1 MPSWPGARSAWAT
14 ARGERTRNVGP
25 AAVGSRRLPSQ
36 NSTANG
42 RSGKAAPS
50 SRRSGAVA
58 ASGMGRSYGPVR
70 SRAVPVVANIFQ
82 PLNDVEEWVLES
94 LHHIGLTWG
103 LAIVGLTL
111 LTRMLTLPLV
121 VRQFRSQREMK
132 LHMPELKRMQKQYK
146 GDKQKLQ
153 QEMTAYY
160 REHGINPLASV
171 GPLLLQI
178 PIFISLY
185 MLLRQDATNG
195 MFGDSGFL
203 FIPDLTAKPEGAV
216 LVAMLLIYVCSQLA
230 SSAIATRTMQS
241 SHRGIAMGLPLL
253 FATVIMRFPA
263 GLAIYSI
270 TTSLWSLGQQVTF
283 WRLSPA
289 VPSGTAALAA
299 EAEDVID
306 AGEDSKFEAAI
317 DAEVAEEERTPARP
331 VHSRSKKKKRSR
343 GRRRVPSG

>member
-1 MPSWPGARSAWAT
+1 M
-14 ARGERTRNVGP
+14 
-25 AAVGSRRLPSQ
+25 
-36 NSTANG
+36 
-42 RSGKAAPS
+42 
-50 SRRSGAVA
+50 
-58 ASGMGRSYGPVR
+58 
-70 SRAVPVVANIFQ
+70 PVVANIFQ

-283 WRLSPA
+283 WRLS
-289 VPSGTAALAA
+289 
-299 EAEDVID
+299 
-306 AGEDSKFEAAI
+306 AGGP
-317 DAEVAEEERTPARP
+317 VRHGGARG
-331 VHSRSKKKKRSR
+331 RGRGRDR
-343 GRRRVPSG
+343 GRRGLEARGRDRRRGRRGGATVRAVGPFPLEEEEAQPQPPPGPERI

>member
-1 MPSWPGARSAWAT
+1 M
-14 ARGERTRNVGP
+14 
-25 AAVGSRRLPSQ
+25 L
-36 NSTANG
+36 
-42 RSGKAAPS
+42 
-50 SRRSGAVA
+50 
-58 ASGMGRSYGPVR
+58 
-70 SRAVPVVANIFQ
+70 VVANILQ
-82 PLNDVEEWVLES
+82 PLNDVEEWVLER
-94 LHHIGLTWG
+94 LHGIGLTWG

-111 LTRMLTLPLV
+111 LTRALTLPLV

-153 QEMTAYY
+153 QEMSAYY

-185 MLLRQDATNG
+185 MLLRHDATNG
-195 MFGDSGFL
+195 LFGDSGFL

-216 LVAMLLIYVCSQLA
+216 LVAMLLVYVCSQIA
-230 SSAIATRTMQS
+230 SSAIATRTLQS
-241 SHRGIAMGLPLL
+241 THRGLAMGLPLL

-270 TTSLWSLGQQVTF
+270 TTSFWTLGQQITF

-299 EAEDVID
+299 EAEDVLEV
-306 AGEDSKFEAAI
+306 GEDSKFETALE
-317 DAEVAEEERTPARP
+317 AEVEAERRAPALP
-331 VHSRSKKKKRSR
+331 THSRSKKKKRSR
-343 GRRRVPSG
+343 SRRRTPTG

>member
-1 MPSWPGARSAWAT
+1 M
-14 ARGERTRNVGP
+14 
-25 AAVGSRRLPSQ
+25 
-36 NSTANG
+36 
-42 RSGKAAPS
+42 
-50 SRRSGAVA
+50 
-58 ASGMGRSYGPVR
+58 
-70 SRAVPVVANIFQ
+70 PVVANILQ

-94 LHHIGLTWG
+94 LHGIGLTWG

-111 LTRMLTLPLV
+111 MTRMLTLPLV

-132 LHMPELKRMQKQYK
+132 LHMPELKRMKDRHK

-153 QEMTAYY
+153 QEMSAYY

-171 GPLLLQI
+171 GPLLLQV

-195 MFGDSGFL
+195 LFGDTGFL

-216 LVAMLLIYVCSQLA
+216 LIAMLLVYVCSQLA

-241 SHRGIAMGLPLL
+241 SHRGLAMGLPIL
-253 FATVIMRFPA
+253 FATVIVRFPA

-270 TTSLWSLGQQVTF
+270 TTSFWSLGQQITF

-306 AGEDSKFEAAI
+306 AGEDSKLEEALE
-317 DAEVAEEERTPARP
+317 AEVEAEREAPARP
-331 VHSRSKKKKRSR
+331 LHSRSKKKKRSR
-343 GRRRVPSG
+343 SRRRTPTG

>member
-1 MPSWPGARSAWAT
+1 
-14 ARGERTRNVGP
+14 
-25 AAVGSRRLPSQ
+25 
-36 NSTANG
+36 
-42 RSGKAAPS
+42 
-50 SRRSGAVA
+50 
-58 ASGMGRSYGPVR
+58 
-70 SRAVPVVANIFQ
+70 VPVVANILQ

-94 LHHIGLTWG
+94 LHGIGLTWG

-111 LTRMLTLPLV
+111 MTRMLTLPLV

-132 LHMPELKRMQKQYK
+132 LHMPELKRMKERYK

-153 QEMTAYY
+153 QEMSAYY

-171 GPLLLQI
+171 GPLLLQV

-195 MFGDSGFL
+195 LFGDTGFL

-216 LVAMLLIYVCSQLA
+216 LIAMLLVYVCSQLA

-241 SHRGIAMGLPLL
+241 SHRGLAMGLPIL
-253 FATVIMRFPA
+253 FATVIVRFPA

-270 TTSLWSLGQQVTF
+270 TTSLWSLGQQITF

-306 AGEDSKFEAAI
+306 AGEDSKLEEALE
-317 DAEVAEEERTPARP
+317 AEVEAERQAPVRP

-343 GRRRVPSG
+343 SRRRTPTG

>member
-1 MPSWPGARSAWAT
+1 
-14 ARGERTRNVGP
+14 
-25 AAVGSRRLPSQ
+25 
-36 NSTANG
+36 
-42 RSGKAAPS
+42 
-50 SRRSGAVA
+50 
-58 ASGMGRSYGPVR
+58 
-70 SRAVPVVANIFQ
+70 VPVVANIFQ

-241 SHRGIAMGLPLL
+241 SHRGNAMGLPLL

>member
-1 MPSWPGARSAWAT
+1 M
-14 ARGERTRNVGP
+14 
-25 AAVGSRRLPSQ
+25 
-36 NSTANG
+36 
-42 RSGKAAPS
+42 
-50 SRRSGAVA
+50 
-58 ASGMGRSYGPVR
+58 
-70 SRAVPVVANIFQ
+70 PVVANILQ

-94 LHHIGLTWG
+94 LHGIGLTWG

-111 LTRMLTLPLV
+111 MTRMLTLPLV

-132 LHMPELKRMQKQYK
+132 LHMPELKRMKERYK

-153 QEMTAYY
+153 QEMSAYY

-171 GPLLLQI
+171 GPLLLQV

-195 MFGDSGFL
+195 LFGDTGFL

-216 LVAMLLIYVCSQLA
+216 LIAMLLVYVCSQLA

-241 SHRGIAMGLPLL
+241 SHRGLAMGLPIL
-253 FATVIMRFPA
+253 FATVIVRFPA

-270 TTSLWSLGQQVTF
+270 TTSLWSLGQQITF

-306 AGEDSKFEAAI
+306 AGEDSKLEDALE
-317 DAEVAEEERTPARP
+317 AEVEAEREAPARP

-343 GRRRVPSG
+343 SRRRTPTG

>member
-1 MPSWPGARSAWAT
+1 M
-14 ARGERTRNVGP
+14 
-25 AAVGSRRLPSQ
+25 
-36 NSTANG
+36 
-42 RSGKAAPS
+42 
-50 SRRSGAVA
+50 
-58 ASGMGRSYGPVR
+58 
-70 SRAVPVVANIFQ
+70 PVVANILQ
-82 PLNDVEEWVLES
+82 PLNDVEEWVLEG
-94 LHHIGLTWG
+94 LHGIGLTWG

-132 LHMPELKRMQKQYK
+132 LHMPELKRMKDRHK

-153 QEMTAYY
+153 QEMSAYY
-160 REHGINPLASV
+160 REHGISPLASV
-171 GPLLLQI
+171 GPLLLQV

-185 MLLRQDATNG
+185 MLLRQDAASG
-195 MFGDSGFL
+195 LFGDTGFL

-216 LVAMLLIYVCSQLA
+216 LIAMLLVYVCSQLA

-241 SHRGIAMGLPLL
+241 SHRGLAMGLPIL
-253 FATVIMRFPA
+253 FATVIVRFPA

-270 TTSLWSLGQQVTF
+270 TTSLWSLGQQITF

-289 VPSGTAALAA
+289 LPSGTAALAA

-306 AGEDSKFEAAI
+306 AGEDSKLEEALE
-317 DAEVAEEERTPARP
+317 AEVEAEREAPARP

-343 GRRRVPSG
+343 SRRRTPTG

>member
-1 MPSWPGARSAWAT
+1 
-14 ARGERTRNVGP
+14 V
-25 AAVGSRRLPSQ
+25 L
-36 NSTANG
+36 
-42 RSGKAAPS
+42 
-50 SRRSGAVA
+50 
-58 ASGMGRSYGPVR
+58 
-70 SRAVPVVANIFQ
+70 VVANILQ
-82 PLNDVEEWVLES
+82 PLNNVEEWVLET
-94 LHHIGLTWG
+94 LHGVGLTWG

-111 LTRMLTLPLV
+111 LTRALTLPLV

-153 QEMTAYY
+153 QEMSAYY

-185 MLLRQDATNG
+185 MLLRHDATNG
-195 MFGDSGFL
+195 LFGDSGFL
-203 FIPDLTAKPEGAV
+203 FIPDLTAKPQGAV
-216 LVAMLLIYVCSQLA
+216 LVAMLLIYVCSQIA
-230 SSAIATRTMQS
+230 SSAIATRTLQS
-241 SHRGIAMGLPLL
+241 THRGLAMGLPLL

-270 TTSLWSLGQQVTF
+270 TTSFWTLGQQITF

-299 EAEDVID
+299 EAEDVLE
-306 AGEDSKFEAAI
+306 AGADSKFETALE
-317 DAEVAEEERTPARP
+317 AEVEAERRAPARP
-331 VHSRSKKKKRSR
+331 THSRSKKKKKKRSR
-343 GRRRVPSG
+343 SRRRSPTG